1 MRKSLVLTSRRPGPN
16 RRNPAS
22 VDLRLIPQEVLQAA
36 ADIRRISGKAK
47 TNLVGGAVVDL
58 IQGVTPKDFDIE
70 VFGVAS
76 ERLKGGLSAQY
87 QVSEVGKA
95 FGVLKV
101 HLPSGEDL
109 DVSVPRRDN
118 QTGKGHKGFTVT
130 VDPTMSYADAA
141 RRRDFT
147 INAISVDLANGLII
161 DPFNGLTDLEN
172 GVLRAVDPVTFVEDP
187 LRALRAVQLLS
198 RKAKT
203 VDLGTKR
210 LLRELVP
217 AQADLPAMRVL
228 EEWRKLLLKSKRPS
242 MGLELLNETGMLESY
257 PELAATRGV
266 YQRPDAHPE
275 GDVWEHTKQTTD
287 VAAALRGRLSPEKQE
302 AFMFAALLH
311 DVGKAV
317 PGISIEGSAHGHDA
331 AGEAPARA
339 FMQRLS
345 APNKTTDTVARLV
358 REHMQP
364 LYLHQSSAKPGAYDK
379 LTRKLE
385 DAHSDLETLRYL
397 HMADAGGRVPGGAD
411 LSERRLQ
418 ELSEK
423 GSVRA
428 IHDHMESMKS
438 RPAALVPLVQGR
450 DLIALGIR
458 PGPNFAKLIAFAQ
471 ELQDDGQT
479 KDQIIQQ
486 VVALAATLPAKRNPH
501 SNANRFVKPVPFLT
515 LVNARDPGTVAEFI
529 ENEDGPSVTLFGP
542 NPHPAYPAQRE
553 IVGEIYCWRTDE
565 ADIASSIVPRA
576 RKYLVV
582 SDSEINGVHRGRGWG
597 RLLYRA
603 LLDMAA
609 REGRILIS
617 HGCLTNGAT
626 SDDAARVWQ
635 SILESGV
642 GQGHRRDRVPH
653 ELMLLNY
660 TLHAM
665 PGHTE
670 AKKRMSAPT
679 WCFAVPPPAAK
690 GNPVRRN
697 PPVKFITED
706 SAFNRPH
713 SSAWVHHDGFVKVLE
728 PGFTHEQDIDWSKVQ
743 SAMPQYDP
751 VWQQPIKEMTPEG
764 YWLMR
769 NVGWIA
775 IGNPFHSRA
784 YVPSFPS
791 TPEALAG
798 FALYLASAVIW
809 HARRRE
815 NLLDV
820 EHELTDI
827 KTAWYVSPNPV
838 GTYIHRYAAPGVESA
853 MYTILESLPRPTRE
867 ARPAWVENL
876 ERQKRE
882 SEREGWK

>member
-1 MRKSLVLTSRRPGPN
+1 MRKSLVLTSRRPVLN

-118 QTGKGHKGFTVT
+118 RTGKGHKGFTVT

-147 INAISVDLANGLII
+147 INAISVDLSNGLII

-287 VAAALRGRLSPEKQE
+287 VAAALRGRLPPEKQE

-345 APNKTTDTVARLV
+345 APNKTTETVARLV

-458 PGPNFAKLIAFAQ
+458 PGPDFAKLIAFAQ

-479 KDQIIQQ
+479 KEQIIQQ
-486 VVALAATLPAKRNPH
+486 VVAMAATLPAKR
-501 SNANRFVKPVPFLT
+501 
-515 LVNARDPGTVAEFI
+515 
-529 ENEDGPSVTLFGP
+529 
-542 NPHPAYPAQRE
+542 
-553 IVGEIYCWRTDE
+553 
-565 ADIASSIVPRA
+565 
-576 RKYLVV
+576 
-582 SDSEINGVHRGRGWG
+582 
-597 RLLYRA
+597 
-603 LLDMAA
+603 
-609 REGRILIS
+609 
-617 HGCLTNGAT
+617 
-626 SDDAARVWQ
+626 
-635 SILESGV
+635 
-642 GQGHRRDRVPH
+642 
-653 ELMLLNY
+653 
-660 TLHAM
+660 
-665 PGHTE
+665 
-670 AKKRMSAPT
+670 
-679 WCFAVPPPAAK
+679 
-690 GNPVRRN
+690 NPVRRN

-713 SSAWVHHDGFVKVLE
+713 SSAWVHHDGLVKVLE
-728 PGFTHEQDIDWSKVQ
+728 PGFTHEQDIDWAKVA
-743 SAMPQYDP
+743 SVMPQYTLDE

-775 IGNPFHSRA
+775 VGGPFHSRA
-784 YVPSFPS
+784 YVPSFPAS
-791 TPEALAG
+791 QKALEG

-809 HARRRE
+809 FARRRE

-827 KTAWYVSPNPV
+827 KTAWFTTPRTV
-838 GTYIHRYAAPGVESA
+838 GDYIHRYAAPGVESA
-853 MYTILESLPRPTRE
+853 MYSILETLPRPTRE
-867 ARPAWVENL
+867 ARPAWIENL
-876 ERQKRE
+876 ERDKKK
-882 SEREGWK
+882 ERDGWK

>member
-1 MRKSLVLTSRRPGPN
+1 MRKSLVLTSRRPGIN

-22 VDLRLIPQEVLQAA
+22 VDLRLIPQEVLKAA

-118 QTGKGHKGFTVT
+118 HTGKGHKGFTVT
-130 VDPTMSYADAA
+130 VDPTMTYADAA

-172 GVLRAVDPVTFVEDP
+172 GILRAVDPVTFVEDP

-228 EEWRKLLLKSKRPS
+228 EEWRKLLMKSKRPS

-364 LYLHQSSAKPGAYDK
+364 LYLHQSSAKSGAYDK

-479 KDQIIQQ
+479 KEQIIQQ
-486 VVALAATLPAKRNPH
+486 VIAKAATLPAKGNPH
-501 SNANRFVKPVPFLT
+501 SNANPFVKPVT
-515 LVNARDPGTVAEFI
+515 LRTFTNARDPGTIAELS
-529 ENEDGPSVTLFGP
+529 EEDDGPRIRLIGP
-542 NPHPAYPAQRE
+542 NPDPNVPAQRE
-553 IVGEIYCWRTDE
+553 AVGDIYCWRTEE

-582 SDSEINGVHRGRGWG
+582 ADSEIWGVHRGRGWG
-597 RLLYRA
+597 QLLYRA

-617 HGCLTNGAT
+617 QGCIVGGST
-626 SDDAARVWQ
+626 SNDAARVWQ
-635 SILESGV
+635 RIILGGM
-642 GQGHRRDRVPH
+642 GQGQLRERIPP
-653 ELMLLNY
+653 ELDGLGFL
-660 TLHAM
+660 
-665 PGHTE
+665 P
-670 AKKRMSAPT
+670 PT
-679 WCFAVPPPAAK
+679 WCFAAPPPAAK
-690 GNPVRRN
+690 GNPLRRN
-697 PPVKFITED
+697 PPVKFITDD

-728 PGFTHEQDIDWSKVQ
+728 PGFTHEQDIDWAKVQ
-743 SAMPQYDP
+743 SVMPQYDP

-820 EHELTDI
+820 EHELTDS

-867 ARPAWVENL
+867 ARPAWVETL

>member
-1 MRKSLVLTSRRPGPN
+1 MRKSLVLTSRRPGFN

-486 VVALAATLPAKRNPH
+486 VVAMAATLPAKR
-501 SNANRFVKPVPFLT
+501 
-515 LVNARDPGTVAEFI
+515 
-529 ENEDGPSVTLFGP
+529 
-542 NPHPAYPAQRE
+542 
-553 IVGEIYCWRTDE
+553 
-565 ADIASSIVPRA
+565 
-576 RKYLVV
+576 
-582 SDSEINGVHRGRGWG
+582 
-597 RLLYRA
+597 
-603 LLDMAA
+603 
-609 REGRILIS
+609 
-617 HGCLTNGAT
+617 
-626 SDDAARVWQ
+626 
-635 SILESGV
+635 
-642 GQGHRRDRVPH
+642 
-653 ELMLLNY
+653 
-660 TLHAM
+660 
-665 PGHTE
+665 
-670 AKKRMSAPT
+670 
-679 WCFAVPPPAAK
+679 
-690 GNPVRRN
+690 NPVRRN

-713 SSAWVHHDGFVKVLE
+713 SSAWVHHDGLVKVLE
-728 PGFTHEQDIDWSKVQ
+728 PGFTHEQDIDWAKVA
-743 SAMPQYDP
+743 SVMPQYTLDE

-764 YWLMR
+764 HWLMR
-769 NVGWIA
+769 KVGWIA

-784 YVPSFPS
+784 YVPSFPAS
-791 TPEALAG
+791 QKALES

-827 KTAWYVSPNPV
+827 KTAWFVTPRTV
-838 GTYIHRYAAPGVESA
+838 GDYIHRYAAPGVESA
-853 MYTILESLPRPTRE
+853 MYSILETLPRPTRD
-867 ARPAWVENL
+867 ARPAWIENL
-876 ERQKRE
+876 ERDKKK
-882 SEREGWK
+882 ERDGWK